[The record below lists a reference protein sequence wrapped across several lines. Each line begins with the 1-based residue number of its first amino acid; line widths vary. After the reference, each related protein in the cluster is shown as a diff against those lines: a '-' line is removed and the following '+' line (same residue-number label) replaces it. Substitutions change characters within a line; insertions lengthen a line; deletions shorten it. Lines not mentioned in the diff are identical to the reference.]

1 VYPRYLEN
9 AVTALRRVKCY
20 RYYTC
25 VKKVFKILLHDIWV
39 NEPVTYR
46 STNDL
51 FMMYAFHVL

>member
-1 VYPRYLEN
+1 
-9 AVTALRRVKCY
+9 
-20 RYYTC
+20 